1 LTLNLKREKKTRFLA
16 TQQSAFRLVGKKT
29 LVFFEDV
36 GGLTIL
42 IKRILLGLP
51 TVFSRF
57 RLTSEQM
64 LLMGVNSLPLVALVS
79 VFTGG
84 VSAVQAVYQISDYVP
99 MRYIGTAVGKAVLI
113 ELAPVLTAL
122 VVAGRVGASIAAELG
137 TMKVTEQIDALETLA
152 LDPVEYLVVP
162 RFVAGLLML
171 PVLTVF
177 SDTVALLGGI
187 GVSAVSLHVSPHVFL
202 NGLKGFFKMMDLT
215 SGLLKAFVFGS
226 IISIIGCYQGFKTSG
241 GAEGVGRSATRAVVL
256 SSVLI
261 LIADYLVASILFG

>member
-1 LTLNLKREKKTRFLA
+1 MGR
-16 TQQSAFRLVGKKT
+16 KT
-29 LVFFEDV
+29 LTFFEDV
-36 GGLTIL
+36 GGLAIL
-42 IKRILLGLP
+42 IKRVFLGLP
-51 TVFSRF
+51 FVFRRF

-99 MRYIGTAVGKAVLI
+99 MRYIGTAVSKAVMV

-122 VVAGRVGASIAAELG
+122 VVAGRVGAAIAAELG

-152 LDPVEYLVVP
+152 LDPVKYLVVP
-162 RFVAGLLML
+162 RFIAGLVML
-171 PVLTVF
+171 PVLTIF
-177 SDTVALLGGI
+177 ADTIAILGGL

-202 NGLKGFFKMMDLT
+202 NGLQDFFKMMDLT

-226 IISIIGCYQGFKTSG
+226 IISIIGCYQGFKTTG
-241 GAEGVGRSATRAVVL
+241 GAEGVGRSATRAVVI
-256 SSVLI
+256 SSGLI
-261 LIADYLVASILFG
+261 LISDYVVASILFG